1 MREDPRT
8 TRTRTALRDSLRS
21 LLAEHS
27 LDDIS
32 VAMLCRASGVHRTTF
47 YGHATGVR
55 QFAIAEFTAELDRIA
70 TVEVHVDEETPAH
83 VAGRYLASLRELLA
97 HLVVDR
103 TVYRAL
109 LTSDSRGAF
118 RAALESRLR
127 ARAEDALAVFASQ
140 GVDGA
145 PAAARDQAEA
155 AAFIAG
161 AIVGVIDTWT
171 LSDDVDPIGAGA
183 RITTLMPRWWPI
195 DG

>member
-1 MREDPRT
+1 MREDPRA
-8 TRTRTALRDSLRS
+8 TRTRRALRDSLRS
-21 LLAEHS
+21 LLPENP

-97 HLVVDR
+97 HLVIDR

-140 GVDGA
+140 GIEGA
-145 PAAARDQAEA
+145 PRDPRDQAEA

-161 AIVGVIDTWT
+161 AIVGVFDVWT
-171 LSDDVDPIGAGA
+171 LSDDDDPVGAGA
-183 RITTLMPRWWPI
+183 RIATLMPRWWPI
-195 DG
+195 GA

>member
-127 ARAEDALAVFASQ
+127 ARAEDALAVFATQ
-140 GVDGA
+140 GVEGV
-145 PAAARDQAEA
+145 PEHPRERAEA
-155 AAFIAG
+155 AAYIAG
-161 AIVGVIDTWT
+161 GLVGVIEVWT
-171 LSDDVDPIGAGA
+171 MSDDAEVSEAGTRIGGLLPA
-183 RITTLMPRWWPI
+183 WWPA
-195 DG
+195 GE